1 MENNGDTLLKTVLVV
16 KIEPMTELQDI
27 RSDIDVVDTAILQLL
42 EQRRELVCDIF
53 EYKKQEGLSLQD
65 HEREKELIES
75 LLAKTKR
82 FSKEELKDIWSA
94 IITSSYKLLP

>member
-1 MENNGDTLLKTVLVV
+1 MAD
-16 KIEPMTELQDI
+16 LQDI
-27 RSDIDVVDTAILQLL
+27 RSDIDVVDNAILQLL

-53 EYKKQEGLSLQD
+53 EYKKEAGLSLQD
-65 HEREKELIES
+65 HTREKELVDS
-75 LLAKTKR
+75 LSQRTKQ

>member
-1 MENNGDTLLKTVLVV
+1 MAD
-16 KIEPMTELQDI
+16 LQDI
-27 RSDIDVVDTAILQLL
+27 RSDIDVVDNAILQLL

-53 EYKKQEGLSLQD
+53 EYKKEEGLSLQD
-65 HEREKELIES
+65 HTREKELVDS
-75 LLAKTKR
+75 LSQRTKQ